1 MEISKV
7 LTLSTAHISQKSA
20 ELLDKETEKPTLDL
34 PIYNKSNYGW
44 FIYIPQ
50 DINIINNLPEDIH
63 RLLLIAK
70 DLNCDILCLDAD
82 GETISWIPLYSW

>member
-34 PIYNKSNYGW
+34 PVYNKSNYGW

-50 DINIINNLPEDIH
+50 NINIINN
-63 RLLLIAK
+63 
-70 DLNCDILCLDAD
+70 
-82 GETISWIPLYSW
+82 